1 MSCISQVL
9 GLVFLGENV
18 PFSTGP
24 GHPPHFYF
32 IIGIEKVKLT
42 TLLS

>member
-1 MSCISQVL
+1 MSHIFLVL
-9 GLVFLGENV
+9 GLTFLGENV
-18 PFSTGP
+18 PFSTDP

-32 IIGIEKVKLT
+32 PIVIEKIKPT

>member
-1 MSCISQVL
+1 MSRISLVL
-9 GLVFLGENV
+9 GLAFLGENV
-18 PFSTGP
+18 PISTDP

-32 IIGIEKVKLT
+32 LIVIEKINLT